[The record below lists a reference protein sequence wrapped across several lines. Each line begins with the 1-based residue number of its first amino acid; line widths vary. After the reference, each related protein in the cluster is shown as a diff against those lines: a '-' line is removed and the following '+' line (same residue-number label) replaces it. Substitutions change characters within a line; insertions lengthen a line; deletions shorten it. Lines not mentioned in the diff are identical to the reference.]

1 MKIIVL
7 AGGYSNERDVSLS
20 SGSNICKALRER
32 GHQAYL
38 LDAFLGIDYD
48 ADRLEE
54 VFDLPDGGLG
64 IAADIKVTEPDLDAL
79 WNSRPGDSLSYLGP
93 NVLELCSMADITFMA
108 LHGSMGENGK
118 LQAAFD
124 VLGIRYTGPNSLG
137 CALSMDKGVTKEIF
151 KMQGIPTPDGTH
163 VFRKDKD
170 VTLEELGFH
179 LPVVVKPCAGGS
191 SIGVF
196 IVQTEEEYVHAME
209 ASFQKEEEVV
219 IEPFIDGREYGCGI
233 INGKALPL
241 VEIVPSDGFFDYAHK
256 YQAGGAS
263 EICPATSLTAEQT
276 AQIQAAGEKA
286 FAALRLD
293 VYSRA
298 DFIVDNQTGEFYCLE
313 VNSLPGMSAASLLP
327 KEAKAA
333 GYEYG
338 ELCELII
345 QESIKA
351 RYAGDLPL
359 KDTTCGHN
367 A

>member
-7 AGGYSNERDVSLS
+7 AGGYSNERDVSLC
-20 SGSNICKALRER
+20 SGLGVCKALRER
-32 GHQAYL
+32 GHKAYL
-38 LDAFLGIDYD
+38 LDPFMGIDYP

-54 VFDLPDGGLG
+54 VFDLPDGGLE
-64 IAADIKVTEPDLDAL
+64 IAAGIQIQEPDLDAL
-79 WNSRPGDSLSYLGP
+79 WASRPGDSPSFLGP
-93 NVLELCSMADITFMA
+93 NVIELCTLADITFIA
-108 LHGSMGENGK
+108 LHGSLGENGK
-118 LQAAFD
+118 LQALFD

-151 KMQGIPTPDGTH
+151 KMQGVPTPIGTH
-163 VFRKDKD
+163 LLRKDKD
-170 VTLEELGFH
+170 QSLEALGLK

-191 SIGVF
+191 SIGVH
-196 IVQTEEEYVHAME
+196 IVHTDEAYRNAIEE
-209 ASFQKEEEVV
+209 SFKKESEVV

-233 INGKALPL
+233 IDGKALPL
-241 VEIVPSDGFFDYAHK
+241 IEIVPKDGFFDYANK

-263 EICPATSLTAEQT
+263 EICPATSLTPEQT

-298 DFIVDNQTGEFYCLE
+298 DFIIDNHTGEFYCLE
-313 VNSLPGMSAASLLP
+313 VNSLPGMTSASLLP

-338 ELCELII
+338 EFCELII
-345 QESIKA
+345 QKSLEA
-351 RYAGDLPL
+351 RY
-359 KDTTCGHN
+359 K
-367 A
+367 